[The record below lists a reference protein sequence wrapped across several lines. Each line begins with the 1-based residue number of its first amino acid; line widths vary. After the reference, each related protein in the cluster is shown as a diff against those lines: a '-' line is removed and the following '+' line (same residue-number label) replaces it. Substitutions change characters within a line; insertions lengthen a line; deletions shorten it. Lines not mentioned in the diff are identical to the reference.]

1 MIHPTGAQ
9 SPSNDTIAAIATPPG
24 RGGVGIVRVSGPAVE
39 RVAEAVL
46 GGLPRPREA
55 GLYRFLDA
63 NGTTLD
69 QGLALYFPAPASFT
83 GESILELQGHG
94 GPVVLD
100 LVLERLLQLGVRVAQ
115 PGEFS
120 RRAYLNGKIDLAQAE
135 AIADLIDSA
144 STQAARAAAQSL
156 QGMFSAQVEQLV
168 ELLIGLR
175 VYVEAAIDFPDE
187 EGVDFL
193 ANSDLVQG
201 LDRVRS
207 VLVSLRENAHQGQ
220 LLRDGMTVVIAG
232 RPNAGKSSLLNR
244 LAARDAAIVTDVPG
258 TTRDVLREQVHVQGM
273 PLHLIDTAGLRDG
286 VGVVEQEGIRRAW
299 AEIERADRVLVVVDD
314 VQGIDTA
321 VQDIIARLPQQ
332 TPVTLVLNKADLSGR
347 PVVIEHTTMGPA
359 VRCSAKTGDGLDL
372 LRRHLLDCIG
382 YQIAG
387 EGAFIARRRHL
398 QALDLAAENLARAD
412 HQLRVAGAGELAA
425 EDMRVAQQALSEIT
439 GEFSSDELLGRIF
452 SSFCL
457 GK

>member
-1 MIHPTGAQ
+1 MGAQ
-9 SPSNDTIAAIATPPG
+9 PSSNDTIAAIATAPG

-46 GGLPRPREA
+46 GGLPKPREA
-55 GLYRFLDA
+55 GLFRFLDA

-69 QGLALYFPAPASFT
+69 QGLALYFPAPSSFT
-83 GESILELQGHG
+83 GESVLELQGHG

-120 RRAYLNGKIDLAQAE
+120 RRAYLNDKIDLAQAE

-144 STQAARAAAQSL
+144 STQAARAAAHSL
-156 QGMFSAQVEQLV
+156 QGVFSAQVKELV
-168 ELLIGLR
+168 ALLIELR

-193 ANSDLVQG
+193 ANADLVQG
-201 LDRVRS
+201 LYRVRS
-207 VLVSLRENAHQGQ
+207 VLLSLRGNAHQGH

-232 RPNAGKSSLLNR
+232 RPNAGKSSVLNR
-244 LAARDAAIVTDVPG
+244 LAGRDAAIVTDVPG
-258 TTRDVLREQVHVQGM
+258 TTRDVLREHVHIQGM
-273 PLHLIDTAGLRDG
+273 PLHVIDTAGLRDG

-314 VQGIDTA
+314 VQGIDT
-321 VQDIIARLPQQ
+321 VVHDIIARLPQQ
-332 TPVTLVLNKADLSGR
+332 TPLTLVLNKADLSDR
-347 PVVIEHTTMGPA
+347 PAAIEDTTLGPA
-359 VRCSAKTGDGLDL
+359 VRCSAKTGDGMDL
-372 LRRHLLDCIG
+372 LRQHLQNCMG
-382 YQIAG
+382 YQAAG
-387 EGAFIARRRHL
+387 EGVFIARRRHL
-398 QALDLAAENLARAD
+398 QALDLATEHLARAD
-412 HQLRVAGAGELAA
+412 HQLRVAAAGELAA
-425 EDMRVAQQALSEIT
+425 EELRMAQQALSEIT

-452 SSFCL
+452 SSFCV